1 MEGQRRPHRRKC
13 QLLQGRKSL
22 GRRWLRV
29 LLLRLRVQRGRR
41 LCLKEG
47 RQSLSRRKSQ
57 MLHRIGMVGKREL
70 PRRGLRPQRPT
81 EGRKNLQRRKPQP
94 ESPEERQQ
102 SPLRGRAQ
110 LRQGLRK
117 NLQRRMPLVLQELRL
132 EEKQSPQRRL
142 RLQQRLKEGRQSLQG
157 QSLLQHQ
164 PMVRESLQRS
174 SRLL

>member
-1 MEGQRRPHRRKC
+1 
-13 QLLQGRKSL
+13 
-22 GRRWLRV
+22 
-29 LLLRLRVQRGRR
+29 
-41 LCLKEG
+41 
-47 RQSLSRRKSQ
+47 

-164 PMVRESLQRS
+164 PMVRESLRRS